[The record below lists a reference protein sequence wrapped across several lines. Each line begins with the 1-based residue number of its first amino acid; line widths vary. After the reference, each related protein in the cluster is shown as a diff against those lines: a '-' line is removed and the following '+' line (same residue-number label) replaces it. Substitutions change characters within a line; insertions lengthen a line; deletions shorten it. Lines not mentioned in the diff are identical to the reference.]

1 MGWPDAFCKGAQQ
14 KKADRCR
21 FHLIDV
27 GSASLLVAVVLP
39 VCEAAGRCCAR
50 ESRCSA
56 FVLPGK
62 QERQR
67 LGWPRLKITKR
78 GETGMGTTMTRSLR
92 GPTLPSGLTPKQEG
106 FARAVAG
113 GANLTEAYRLN
124 YDCSGMKDETIWK
137 HAWAA
142 SKHEKVARMIEQER
156 QRLAD
161 NELHDAASA
170 KAWALERL
178 KIEAT
183 KAETDGS
190 RVRAIELVMRHHGLL
205 TDKVITKDETERPA
219 AEIRAA
225 LEARLQERLGVTI
238 VADAEVL
245 DVEEEDIEDE
255 EDEDA

>member
-1 MGWPDAFCKGAQQ
+1 
-14 KKADRCR
+14 
-21 FHLIDV
+21 
-27 GSASLLVAVVLP
+27 
-39 VCEAAGRCCAR
+39 
-50 ESRCSA
+50 
-56 FVLPGK
+56 
-62 QERQR
+62 
-67 LGWPRLKITKR
+67 
-78 GETGMGTTMTRSLR
+78 MGTTMTRGHR

-106 FARAVAG
+106 FALAVAG

-124 YDCSGMKDETIWK
+124 YDCTAMKDETVWR
-137 HAWAA
+137 HAWSA
-142 SKHEKVARMIEQER
+142 SKHDKVAARIEEER
-156 QRLAD
+156 ARRAD

-205 TDKVITKDETERPA
+205 TDKVVTQDITERPA

-238 VADAEVL
+238 TADAEVL
-245 DVEEEDIEDE
+245 DVEEDEE

>member
-1 MGWPDAFCKGAQQ
+1 
-14 KKADRCR
+14 
-21 FHLIDV
+21 
-27 GSASLLVAVVLP
+27 
-39 VCEAAGRCCAR
+39 
-50 ESRCSA
+50 
-56 FVLPGK
+56 
-62 QERQR
+62 
-67 LGWPRLKITKR
+67 
-78 GETGMGTTMTRSLR
+78 MGTTMTRGHR

-106 FARAVAG
+106 FALAVAR

-124 YDCSGMKDETIWK
+124 YDCSGMKDETVWK

-142 SKHEKVARMIEQER
+142 SKHEKVAGMIEAER
-156 QRLAD
+156 GRLQD

-205 TDKVITKDETERPA
+205 TDKVVTQDITERPA
-219 AEIRAA
+219 AEIRAM

-238 VADAEVL
+238 TAEAEVL
-245 DVEEEDIEDE
+245 DVEEDEDE
-255 EDEDA
+255 EDDEA

>member
-1 MGWPDAFCKGAQQ
+1 M
-14 KKADRCR
+14 
-21 FHLIDV
+21 
-27 GSASLLVAVVLP
+27 
-39 VCEAAGRCCAR
+39 
-50 ESRCSA
+50 
-56 FVLPGK
+56 
-62 QERQR
+62 
-67 LGWPRLKITKR
+67 
-78 GETGMGTTMTRSLR
+78 
-92 GPTLPSGLTPKQEG
+92 
-106 FARAVAG
+106 AVAK

-124 YDCSGMKDETIWK
+124 YDCSGMKDETVWK

-142 SKHEKVARMIEQER
+142 SKHEKVAGMIEAER
-156 QRLAD
+156 GRLQD

-205 TDKVITKDETERPA
+205 TDKIVTQDITERPA

-238 VADAEVL
+238 TAEAEVL
-245 DVEEEDIEDE
+245 DVEDVEDE
-255 EDEDA
+255 EDEEDEE

>member
-1 MGWPDAFCKGAQQ
+1 
-14 KKADRCR
+14 
-21 FHLIDV
+21 
-27 GSASLLVAVVLP
+27 
-39 VCEAAGRCCAR
+39 
-50 ESRCSA
+50 
-56 FVLPGK
+56 
-62 QERQR
+62 
-67 LGWPRLKITKR
+67 
-78 GETGMGTTMTRSLR
+78 MGTTMTRGHR

-106 FARAVAG
+106 FALAVAK

-124 YDCSGMKDETIWK
+124 YDCSGMKDETVWK

-142 SKHEKVARMIEQER
+142 SKHEKVAGMIEAER
-156 QRLAD
+156 GRLQD

-205 TDKVITKDETERPA
+205 TDKVVTQDITERPA

-238 VADAEVL
+238 TAEAEVL
-245 DVEEEDIEDE
+245 DLDDDVEDE
-255 EDEDA
+255 EDEEDA